1 MKFEFVFR
9 RLAIV
14 IPLWSALAL
23 LADAPP
29 VPVSLRPGA
38 PTSDGQPT
46 FVLQWDAI
54 SNATY
59 KIQARSGLEPA
70 SAWSTIDVAT
80 PQSNV
85 GLFKVTPE
93 KVEAGSES
101 IRRAFFRLILPK
113 PEITRVEPARL
124 FSGAGNDVFL
134 IGQCFTATDELFFA
148 GKLLA
153 GAIVS
158 DGTLIMVHVSPPA
171 PGLYDFELR
180 RGGIAIASFS

>member
-1 MKFEFVFR
+1 MKFEFIFR

-14 IPLWSALAL
+14 IPLWSALAI

-59 KIQARSGLEPA
+59 KIQARAGLEPE
-70 SAWSTIDVAT
+70 SDWSTIDVVS
-80 PQSNV
+80 PQSTV

-101 IRRAFFRLILPK
+101 IRRSFFRLVLPK
-113 PEITRVEPARL
+113 PEISRVEPARL

-134 IGQCFTATDELFFA
+134 IGQCFTVNDEVFFG
-148 GKLLA
+148 GKLIA
-153 GAIVS
+153 NAIVS
-158 DGTLIMVHVSPPA
+158 DGTLIMAH
-171 PGLYDFELR
+171 
-180 RGGIAIASFS
+180 